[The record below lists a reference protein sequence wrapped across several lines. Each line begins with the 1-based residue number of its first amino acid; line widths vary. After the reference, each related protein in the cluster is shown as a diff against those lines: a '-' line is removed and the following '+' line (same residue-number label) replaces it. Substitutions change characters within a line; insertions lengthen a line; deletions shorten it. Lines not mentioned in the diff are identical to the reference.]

1 MKTLLLAGICLF
13 IVGCSTTPKALEPG
27 KQVVPPAGCM
37 DQRGQPSAEC

>member
-1 MKTLLLAGICLF
+1 MKTLLLAGICLLV
-13 IVGCSTTPKALEPG
+13 VGCSAPKALEPG